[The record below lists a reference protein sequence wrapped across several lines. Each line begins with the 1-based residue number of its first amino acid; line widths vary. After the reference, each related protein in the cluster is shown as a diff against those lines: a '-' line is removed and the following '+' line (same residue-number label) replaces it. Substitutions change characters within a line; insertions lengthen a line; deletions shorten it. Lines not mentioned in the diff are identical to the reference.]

1 MQKKY
6 WSYLVQIKAWI
17 YYLDIY
23 VEKSFQ
29 WDRRIKVFGA
39 VASSSSIA
47 AWTIWKEWSYIC
59 GVIIAVSQVLT
70 AIKDYFPFGR
80 RLKILKPFIDE
91 LKILYIKIEYDWFK
105 VAEGEVTEK
114 EINQLLFDYKKQF
127 SEIESKYLNEEIL
140 IENLEYRNL
149 ADQKVTKY
157 FENNF

>member
-1 MQKKY
+1 M
-6 WSYLVQIKAWI
+6 VQIKAWI

-23 VEKSFQ
+23 VEKSFL

-47 AWTIWKEWSYIC
+47 AWTIWKEWSYIW

-91 LKILYIKIEYDWFK
+91 LIILYIKIEYDWFK

>member
-1 MQKKY
+1 M
-6 WSYLVQIKAWI
+6 
-17 YYLDIY
+17 
-23 VEKSFQ
+23 
-29 WDRRIKVFGA
+29 
-39 VASSSSIA
+39 
-47 AWTIWKEWSYIC
+47 
-59 GVIIAVSQVLT
+59 
-70 AIKDYFPFGR
+70 
-80 RLKILKPFIDE
+80 KPFIDE

>member
-1 MQKKY
+1 MEWRLNHVGQMAQ
-6 WSYLVQIKAWI
+6 SVQDYSW
-17 YYLDIY
+17 
-23 VEKSFQ
+23 
-29 WDRRIKVFGA
+29 
-39 VASSSSIA
+39 
-47 AWTIWKEWSYIC
+47 

>member
-1 MQKKY
+1 M
-6 WSYLVQIKAWI
+6 
-17 YYLDIY
+17 
-23 VEKSFQ
+23 
-29 WDRRIKVFGA
+29 
-39 VASSSSIA
+39 
-47 AWTIWKEWSYIC
+47 
-59 GVIIAVSQVLT
+59 
-70 AIKDYFPFGR
+70 
-80 RLKILKPFIDE
+80 KPFIDE
-91 LKILYIKIEYDWFK
+91 LKILYIKIEYDWVK